1 MLDVAAVR
9 DHFPALAREAVYFD
23 NPGGTQICREA
34 LGRIHQYLQDT
45 NANQGG
51 AFRTSRDSDALVER
65 ARSAAADFLNAS
77 RSEEIIFG
85 PNMTSLTF
93 NLSRSLARRLEPQDE
108 IVVTRLDHDAN
119 IAPWLL
125 AAQERG
131 CRVRWLDIDVE
142 DCTLKIQDL
151 ERLLNPRT
159 RLVALGMA
167 SNAVGTVNDVR
178 KAVELARAVGAWV
191 YVDAVHFA
199 PHGPI
204 DVQELGCD
212 FLVCSAYKFFGPH
225 LGILYGRLERLEE
238 LPAYK
243 VRPADNR
250 APHKFETGTPSFEA
264 IAGLLGALEYLG
276 WLGETFGFPT
286 PEKTAVPFRN
296 RRLLLTKAMEAIRAY
311 EATLTRRLL
320 ERLARIPGLRIWGIA
335 DPDRLEERV
344 PTVSFTLEGTGPRQV
359 AEALDRRGIYVWD
372 GNHYALALS
381 ERLGL
386 EPKGGTVR
394 VGPVHYNSLEEVDR
408 LASAL
413 RPLAH

>member
-9 DHFPALAREAVYFD
+9 DHFPALARDAVYFD

-34 LGRIHQYLQDT
+34 LARIHQYLQDT

-51 AFRTSRDSDALVER
+51 AFRSSRDSDALVEL

-85 PNMTSLTF
+85 PNMTTLTF
-93 NLSRSLARRLEPQDE
+93 HLSRSLARRLGPQDE
-108 IVVTRLDHDAN
+108 IVVTCLDHDAN

-131 CRVRWLDIDVE
+131 CRVRWLDVDVE
-142 DCTLKIQDL
+142 DCTLKTQDL

-191 YVDAVHFA
+191 YVDAVHYA

-204 DVQELGCD
+204 DVQDLGCD

-225 LGILYGRLERLEE
+225 LGILYGRLELLED

-250 APHKFETGTPSFEA
+250 PPRKFETGTPSFEA
-264 IAGLLGALEYLG
+264 IAGLLGALEYLA
-276 WLGETFGFPT
+276 WLGETFGSAT
-286 PEKTAVPFRN
+286 LEKTAEPLSD
-296 RRLLLTKAMEAIRAY
+296 RRLTLRKAMEAIRGY
-311 EATLTRRLL
+311 EATLSRRLL
-320 ERLARIPGLRIWGIA
+320 ERLAKIPGLRIWGIA

-344 PTVSFTLEGTGPRQV
+344 PTVAFTLEGTGPRQV

-394 VGPVHYNSLEEVDR
+394 VGPVHYNTLEEVDR

-413 RPLAH
+413 LPLAH

>member
-1 MLDVAAVR
+1 MLDAAAVR
-9 DHFPALAREAVYFD
+9 DHFPALAREVVYFD

-34 LGRIHQYLQDT
+34 LGRIHQYLQET

-65 ARSAAADFLNAS
+65 ARSAAADFLNAG

-93 NLSRSLARRLEPQDE
+93 QLSRSLARRLEPQDE
-108 IVVTRLDHDAN
+108 IVVTCLDHDAN

-131 CRVRWLDIDVE
+131 CRVRWLDVNVE
-142 DCTLKIQDL
+142 DCTLKIGDL
-151 ERLLNPRT
+151 ERLLSPRT

-178 KAVELARAVGAWV
+178 QAVELAQSVGAWV
-191 YVDAVHFA
+191 YVDAVLYA

-250 APHKFETGTPSFEA
+250 PPHKFETGTPSFEA
-264 IAGLLGALEYLG
+264 IAGLLGVLEYLT
-276 WLGETFGFPT
+276 WLGQTFGPLT
-286 PEKTAVPFRN
+286 PEKTAEPLRG
-296 RRLLLTKAMEAIRAY
+296 RRLALTNAMEAIRRY
-311 EATLTRRLL
+311 EATLARHLL
-320 ERLARIPGLRIWGIA
+320 ERLAEVPGLRIWGIA
-335 DPDRLEERV
+335 DLDRLEERV

-359 AEALDRRGIYVWD
+359 AQALDRRGIYVWD

-394 VGPVHYNSLEEVDR
+394 VGPVHYNTLEEVDR
-408 LASAL
+408 LASAVL
-413 RPLAH
+413 PLAR